1 MGSGEGGAAIG
12 GDVDFSSDGGACCCG
27 CGRLEVANAVRAET
41 GLG

>member
-1 MGSGEGGAAIG
+1 MGSGEVGAAIVG
-12 GDVDFSSDGGACCCG
+12 YVEFSSDGGVCCCG